1 MMKKMI
7 AVLMSVALVAVLAVP
22 ALAAE
27 PFYANE
33 ETSPYDNCQG
43 NRSCPMWYFAD
54 LAGNT
59 WYHDGVHYCLDR
71 MLMVGRTGPEDGTF
85 DPDGRVTR
93 DDLVRT
99 LYRSAIEFGAD
110 VSVGEDTN
118 ILSYTDAFD
127 IPQGSFEAFQWACGS
142 GLVGGETP
150 VLEPNAALT
159 RAELVKILY
168 DFAKWLQLD
177 VSVGEETNILSYDDA
192 FDIPEGAFEAFQWAC
207 GAGVIRG
214 VSESELAPNS
224 GTTRAQLATVLM
236 RVDGL
241 RPVQN
246 AAEDGQRFDPLGA
259 HFAGQWVNERSSRC
273 VLQITGNGVGPFEVT
288 VRWSN
293 SAYSFSQWE
302 MTAVHESTETGDSR
316 LVAQDCVRYDVTYV
330 SETAFTYETVE
341 IGAMQF
347 DYSNVSGKE
356 TIRWPYEP
364 DAADECVF
372 VRENSQVLNPIQSIP
387 ETESG
392 N

>member
-1 MMKKMI
+1 MKKMI

-99 LYRSAIEFGAD
+99 LYRSAMAFGAD
-110 VSVGEDTN
+110 VSVGENTN

-142 GLVGGETP
+142 GLMGGEVP
-150 VLEPNAALT
+150 ALKPNAELT
-159 RAELVKILY
+159 RAELVTTVY
-168 DFAKWLQLD
+168 DFARWLQLD
-177 VSVGEETNILSYDDA
+177 VSVGEDTNILSYDDA
-192 FDIPEGAFEAFQWAC
+192 FEITEGAFEAFQWAC
-207 GAGVIRG
+207 GADVIRG
-214 VSESELAPNS
+214 VSQRELAPNS
-224 GTTRAQLATVLM
+224 GITRAQFATVLM

-241 RPVQN
+241 RP
-246 AAEDGQRFDPLGA
+246 AASEDGQRFDPLGA
-259 HFAGQWVNERSSRC
+259 HFAGQWVNELSSRC
-273 VLQITGNGVGPFEVT
+273 VLQITGNGVGPFRVT

-293 SAYSFSQWE
+293 SAFSFSQWE
-302 MTAVHESTETGDSR
+302 MTAVHEITETGDSR
-316 LVAQDCVRYDVTYV
+316 LAAQDCVRYDVTYQ

-341 IGAMQF
+341 IGAMEL
-347 DYSNVSGKE
+347 DYSNANGKE
-356 TIRWPYEP
+356 IIRWVYEP
-364 DAADECVF
+364 DTADECVF
-372 VRENSQVLNPIQSIP
+372 VRENDQILYPIQSVP
-387 ETESG
+387 TMENG